1 MTRRLI
7 VLRHAQAEPLI
18 DGSDHERPL
27 TAEGREQAR
36 AAGAHLASGALF
48 PDRVICST
56 ALRTRQTVE
65 LVAESLPDSPPVDFE
80 RDLYGADVPAA
91 MELISRTDPEVGTLL
106 VVGHNPTMAQ
116 LVGAFMPDEPLDSF
130 PTAGLAVID
139 LEVEWL
145 YAAPGT
151 GAARLLT

>member
-1 MTRRLI
+1 MTKRLI
-7 VLRHAQAEPLI
+7 VLRHAQAEPLV

-27 TAEGREQAR
+27 SEEGREQAR
-36 AAGAHLASGALF
+36 AAGEYLAAGALF
-48 PDRVICST
+48 PDHVICST
-56 ALRTRQTVE
+56 ALRTRQTLE
-65 LVAESLPDSPPVDFE
+65 LVTEALPHAPSADYE
-80 RDLYGADVPAA
+80 RDAYAADVPAIL
-91 MELISRTDPEVGTLL
+91 ELVSRTDPEVENLL

-116 LVGAFMPDEPLDSF
+116 LVAAFMADEPLISF
-130 PTAGLAVID
+130 PTAGLAVVD

>member
-1 MTRRLI
+1 MTKRLI

-27 TAEGREQAR
+27 TAQGREQAR
-36 AAGAHLASGALF
+36 AAGAHLASGGLF
-48 PDRVICST
+48 PDHVLCST
-56 ALRTRQTVE
+56 ALRARETAE
-65 LVAESLPDSPPVDFE
+65 LVADAFPNSPAVEQE
-80 RDLYGADVPAA
+80 RDLYSADVPAVL
-91 MELISRTDPEVGTLL
+91 ELVSRTDPDVQNLL

-116 LVGAFMPDEPLDSF
+116 LVAAFMPDDPLDSF
-130 PTAGLAVID
+130 PTAGLAVVE